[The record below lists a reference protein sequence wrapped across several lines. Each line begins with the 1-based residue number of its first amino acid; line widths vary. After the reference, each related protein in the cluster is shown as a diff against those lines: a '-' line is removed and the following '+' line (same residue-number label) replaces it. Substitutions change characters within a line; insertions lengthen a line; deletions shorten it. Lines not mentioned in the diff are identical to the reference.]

1 VSTVGGGSAGSVL
14 ANRLSEDPSNRV
26 LLLEAGGLEDGITD
40 VPLFATL
47 GQHTERDWSF
57 QTEPQKNCCFA
68 LRDQRNVWSNGKV
81 LGGSSVLNF
90 MIYNRG
96 NRRDYD
102 SWAAGGALG
111 WSYDEVLPYF
121 MRSEDN
127 TDSTLTSNGY
137 HGVGGELTVSRA
149 KYTTYVLDAFL
160 KAGRELGYDAVDYN
174 GPQQTGFSANQFTM
188 RGNER
193 WSTAK
198 AFVLPVAGRKGRR
211 NLHVSLFSQAT
222 KV

>member
-1 VSTVGGGSAGSVL
+1 MIVPMGGGSAGSVL

-47 GQHTERDWSF
+47 SQHTERDWSF

-102 SWAAGGALG
+102 SWAEGGALG

-121 MRSEDN
+121 MSVLFGHPTIVVR
-127 TDSTLTSNGY
+127 
-137 HGVGGELTVSRA
+137 GVGPPAPFTSL
-149 KYTTYVLDAFL
+149 VL
-160 KAGRELGYDAVDYN
+160 
-174 GPQQTGFSANQFTM
+174 FSA
-188 RGNER
+188 E
-193 WSTAK
+193 
-198 AFVLPVAGRKGRR
+198 AFQTSDVLFFGKGI
-211 NLHVSLFSQAT
+211 
-222 KV
+222 